1 MVKIR
6 GSNAIVNLE
15 ATVPQLSDL
24 KALIGRERKLNSL
37 VHSVTFLATHSSP
50 FFTFFII

>member
-1 MVKIR
+1 MFRGICVPPLSYRFIVFLWLLIWFTTMVKIR

-24 KALIGRERKLNSL
+24 KALW
-37 VHSVTFLATHSSP
+37 P
-50 FFTFFII
+50 